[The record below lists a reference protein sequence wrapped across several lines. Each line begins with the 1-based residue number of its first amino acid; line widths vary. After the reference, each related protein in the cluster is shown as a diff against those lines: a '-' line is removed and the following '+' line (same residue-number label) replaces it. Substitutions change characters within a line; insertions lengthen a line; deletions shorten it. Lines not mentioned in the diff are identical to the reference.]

1 MPENVGFISTR
12 FAGTDG
18 VSLESAKWAEV
29 LWEDGHV
36 SYWYGGQLD
45 RDPAISLCVPEAF
58 FQHSEVRWINE
69 QLWGKRHRERVTAG
83 RIRGMV
89 DYLKLTLYQFVE
101 RFDLTILIVQNA
113 VTIPMHVPLG
123 IAITEFLIETE
134 IPTIA
139 HHHDFYWERSRF
151 HNSAAHDYLETA
163 FPPRIPRLQ
172 HVVINKAARE
182 ELAWRKGIGSVLIPN
197 VLDFTN
203 PPSPPPLDDYNADVR
218 EQIGLSQDDIF
229 VLQPTRIVP
238 RKGIEHA
245 IMLLRR
251 LNDPRFKL
259 VVSHDAGDEGVDYL
273 RQIREL
279 AQDENVELVLVAD
292 RVAEMR
298 QLDGRGRK
306 MFVLE
311 DLYPHADLVTFP
323 SLYEGFGNAL
333 LEAFYF
339 HKPVLVNRY
348 EVFARDI
355 QPKGFQLP
363 MIDGFINRRAVAEVW
378 KLCNESDYRESVA
391 RQNYE
396 LAGKYYS
403 YRVLRYALQSL
414 FNNIRH
420 LTD

>member
-36 SYWYGGQLD
+36 SYWYAGQLD

-58 FQHSEVRWINE
+58 FQHGEVRWINE
-69 QLWGKRHRERVTAG
+69 RLWGKRHRERVTAA
-83 RIRGMV
+83 RIREMV
-89 DYLKLTLYQFVE
+89 DYLKLTLSQFVE
-101 RFDLTILIVQNA
+101 KFDLTILIVQNA

-203 PPSPPPLDDYNADVR
+203 PPPPLDDYNADVR
-218 EQIGLSQDDIF
+218 EQIGLSEDDIF

-279 AQDENVELVLVAD
+279 AQDENVELVLIAD
-292 RVAEMR
+292 RVAEVR

-363 MIDGFINRRAVAEVW
+363 MIDGFINRRAVAEVR
-378 KLCNESDYRESVA
+378 KLCNESDYRESVV

-396 LAGKYYS
+396 LAGNYYS
-403 YRVLRYALQSL
+403 YRVLRYGLQSL

>member
-58 FQHSEVRWINE
+58 FQHGEVQWINE
-69 QLWGKRHRERVTAG
+69 RLWGKRHRERMTAV
-83 RIRGMV
+83 RIREMV
-89 DYLKLTLYQFVE
+89 DYLKLTLYDFVE
-101 RFDLTILIVQNA
+101 RFNITVLIVQNA

-134 IPTIA
+134 FPTIA

-151 HNSAAHDYLETA
+151 HNSAANDYLETA

-172 HVVINKAARE
+172 HAVINQAARE

-197 VLDFTN
+197 VLDFKN
-203 PPSPPPLDDYNADVR
+203 SPPPLDDYNEDVR
-218 EQIGLSQDDIF
+218 EQIGLSEDDIF

-259 VVSHDAGDEGVDYL
+259 VVSHDAGDEGVDYF

-279 AQDENVELVLVAD
+279 AQDENVELVLIND
-292 RVAEMR
+292 RVAEVR
-298 QLDGRGRK
+298 QFDGQGRK
-306 MFVLE
+306 MYVLE

-333 LEAFYF
+333 LEAIYF

-348 EVFARDI
+348 DVFARDI
-355 QPKGFQLP
+355 EPKGFKLP
-363 MIDGFINRRAVAEVW
+363 MIDGFINRRAVQEVRR
-378 KLCNESDYRESVA
+378 LCNDPGYRESVA
-391 RQNYE
+391 RHNYE
-396 LAGKYYS
+396 LAEKYYS
-403 YRVLRYALQSL
+403 YRMLRYSLQSL